1 MTHRSRVTAL
11 LLPALVIPLAGHTP
25 AQAQAPAAVMITA
38 STVFGPPE
46 YQASQLRFTATGAL
60 TATGVWD
67 FPEGK
72 GGAVS
77 IVDLTFT
84 PDGSSD
90 RLFLR
95 IHSRRTAEVFDEATC
110 AGSAAETGHWQ
121 VRGGTG
127 AYTRLKGHGELAA
140 SGTYSGGDPA
150 QDCAG
155 LSETFTLTLKGSL
168 TR

>member
-1 MTHRSRVTAL
+1 MTLPRRVTAL
-11 LLPALVIPLAGHTP
+11 LLPALVIPLVGATP
-25 AQAQAPAAVMITA
+25 AQADAPAAVMITA
-38 STVFGPPE
+38 STVFGPPD

-60 TATGVWD
+60 SATGVWD

-90 RLFLR
+90 HLFIR
-95 IHSRRTAEVFDEATC
+95 IHSRRTAEVFDETTC
-110 AGSAAETGHWQ
+110 AGSAAETGRWQ
-121 VRGGTG
+121 LHGGTG
-127 AYTRLKGHGELAA
+127 AFFHVVGQGELAA
-140 SGTYSGGDPA
+140 SGTYFGGDPA
-150 QDCAG
+150 QACDDI
-155 LSETFTLTLKGSL
+155 SETFTLTLNGAL